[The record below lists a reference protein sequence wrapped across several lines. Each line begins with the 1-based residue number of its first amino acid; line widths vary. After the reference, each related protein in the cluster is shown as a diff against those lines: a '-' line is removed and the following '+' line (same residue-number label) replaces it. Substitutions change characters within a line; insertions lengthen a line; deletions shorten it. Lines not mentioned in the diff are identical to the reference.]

1 VASSPLRERDYT
13 VGRNAF
19 VNAEN
24 GALHCIDMNQAKT
37 NYKPFLISDVLPFT
51 RASITLSI
59 VVVEDSA
66 ATPAPIP
73 RAMTTQAMHCYRHVL
88 RLARRVLRDLPC
100 RALAGWGL
108 MLAAALAPAPVGLA
122 MTPADPVIQAAD
134 PSATAASADRAVDD
148 DGADNLGMLAAALE
162 DCPNALSARQRWNIA
177 RIINVESEER
187 GYDPLFIIALV
198 QVESGCS
205 TTARGGDA
213 VGLVQ
218 LLPSTARDVARRA
231 GVPWRGERT
240 LTEPS
245 SSIQLGLRYLIEL
258 EEQFDGDA
266 YRAVAAYNLG
276 PARVAHMSTW
286 RAQRTQYVRKI
297 LLRYEHLLDLYA

>member
-1 VASSPLRERDYT
+1 MPLST
-13 VGRNAF
+13 
-19 VNAEN
+19 
-24 GALHCIDMNQAKT
+24 HKIDLLGSLGMSQAQIS
-37 NYKPFLISDVLPFT
+37 YKPFFSSGVLHFACGAVT
-51 RASITLSI
+51 LVNVVAEAS
-59 VVVEDSA
+59 
-66 ATPAPIP
+66 ATMPAPKP
-73 RAMTTQAMHCYRHVL
+73 CAMTNPAFHCYRHVS

-100 RALAGWGL
+100 RVLAGWGV
-108 MLAAALAPAPVGLA
+108 MVTTALAPVPVGFA
-122 MTPADPVIQAAD
+122 MMPPDPVIEAAPPD
-134 PSATAASADRAVDD
+134 SVSPMVAVVAVPPSVNGNDDD
-148 DGADNLGMLAAALE
+148 DGGAVSMLASALE
-162 DCPNALSARQRWNIA
+162 DCPNALPTRQRWRIA
-177 RIINVESEER
+177 RIINDESEEH

-213 VGLVQ
+213 LGLVQ
-218 LLPSTARDVARRA
+218 LLPSTAREVARRA

-276 PARVAHMSTW
+276 PARVAHMSSW

-297 LLRYEHLLDLYA
+297 LSRYEQLLDQYA